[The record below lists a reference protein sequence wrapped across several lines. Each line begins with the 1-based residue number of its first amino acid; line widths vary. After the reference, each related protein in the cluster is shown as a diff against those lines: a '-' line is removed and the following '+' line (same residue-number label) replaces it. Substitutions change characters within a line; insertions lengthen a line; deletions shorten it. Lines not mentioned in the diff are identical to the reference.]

1 MALTSEQKDRARAV
15 SGKGKIAQAVTLS
28 DSAEVSDVPFNIYVG
43 TGGDLKVDTED
54 GQTVTLKNVPS
65 GTYIDFIKVK
75 KIYSTGTRASD
86 IVAIH

>member
-1 MALTSEQKDRARAV
+1 MALTSEQKERARFV

-28 DSAEVSDVPFNIYVG
+28 DSAGVSEVPFNVYVG

-65 GTYIDFIKVK
+65 GTYIDFIKIK

>member
-1 MALTSEQKDRARAV
+1 MALTSEEKDRAKFV
-15 SGKGKIAQAVTLS
+15 SGKGKIAQEVTLS

-65 GTYIDFIKVK
+65 GTYIDFIKIK

>member
-1 MALTSEQKDRARAV
+1 MALTTEEKRRASFV

-28 DSAEVSDVPFNIYVG
+28 DVANVSDVPFNIYVG